1 MAGPAIPCRLC
12 HPRCDSGLGRGKT
25 RGGKSSDSP
34 MPTSLAYF
42 PSSQKTILIPEQ
54 TMSNFFTRT
63 RALGACALLVAS
75 FLVASLVVVAPA
87 LARGAG
93 TYAVKGK
100 EGASGGGYS
109 GASSLTQTGENTW
122 RIVWKIGNQTWNG
135 YGIGD
140 GKIIAL
146 NFSGNGQ
153 SGVMLLVAKDDNS
166 GYDAAWAY
174 SGDKTVG
181 YEEWRKSS
189 R

>member
-1 MAGPAIPCRLC
+1 
-12 HPRCDSGLGRGKT
+12 
-25 RGGKSSDSP
+25 
-34 MPTSLAYF
+34 
-42 PSSQKTILIPEQ
+42 
-54 TMSNFFTRT
+54 MSNFFTRART
-63 RALGACALLVAS
+63 LGACALLA
-75 FLVASLVVVAPA
+75 ASLVVIAPA
-87 LARGAG
+87 LARGPG
-93 TYAVKGK
+93 NYAVKGK
-100 EGASGGGYS
+100 EGASGGGYT

-122 RIVWKIGNQTWNG
+122 RIVWKIGSQTWNG

-174 SGDKTVG
+174 TGDKTVG